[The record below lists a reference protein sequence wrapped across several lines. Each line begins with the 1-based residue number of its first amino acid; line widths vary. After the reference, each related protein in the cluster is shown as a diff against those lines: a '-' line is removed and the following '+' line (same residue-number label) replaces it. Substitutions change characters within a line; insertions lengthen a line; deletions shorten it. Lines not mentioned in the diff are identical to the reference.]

1 MTRSDFKGLVVGAVF
16 GTMVGVLV
24 GVGLGRILGRS
35 ADVVLTGRLRVDSAS
50 HEDGFFDNNRLLLE
64 EAELAEPVYL
74 TSETIDLM
82 NQYSVPGAPIRLRGE
97 FERLT
102 LSSGQSV
109 LQLEVKEVSTVSTP
123 E

>member
-35 ADVVLTGRLRVDSAS
+35 ADVVLTGRLRVDTAS
-50 HEDGFFDNNRLLLE
+50 YEDSFFNNRLLLE

-74 TSETIDLM
+74 TSESIDLM
-82 NQYSVPGAPIRLRGE
+82 NQYSDSGAPIRLRGE
-97 FERLT
+97 FKRLT

-109 LQLEVKEVSTVSTP
+109 LQLEVKEISTFGTP